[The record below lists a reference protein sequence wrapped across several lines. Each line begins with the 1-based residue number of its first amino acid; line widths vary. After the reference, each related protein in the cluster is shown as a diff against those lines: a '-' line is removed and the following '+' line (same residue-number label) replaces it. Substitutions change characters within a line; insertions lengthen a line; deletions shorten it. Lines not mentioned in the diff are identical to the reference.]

1 MPDANLRDVMAKV
14 LSMPASEESGGRVKW
29 LGVDYG
35 SPIGAMGV
43 KVGEPEEVAKMKD
56 YTMPGGR
63 NETVKVAP
71 GERESTGEISLIT
84 AELGEMDGKKVL
96 SLITAFPG
104 GVDVDGK
111 EMPMDRNDFAKEGFY
126 FVLPDASPL
135 LKESKQDHIK
145 GIEAKLE
152 RLSDAIDE
160 ATRGME
166 NMERG
171 VGYSATPDEDM
182 MDIRSTNQYFA
193 KQVEVMNLEDKID
206 LLKKQLE
213 QLKQDVPGQLE
224 KPS

>member
-1 MPDANLRDVMAKV
+1 VAGLVTAASDQKTIHARRNLEM
-14 LSMPASEESGGRVKW
+14 
-29 LGVDYG
+29 
-35 SPIGAMGV
+35 
-43 KVGEPEEVAKMKD
+43 KMLMENWN
-56 YTMPGGR
+56 T
-63 NETVKVAP
+63 
-71 GERESTGEISLIT
+71 
-84 AELGEMDGKKVL
+84 
-96 SLITAFPG
+96 
-104 GVDVDGK
+104 
-111 EMPMDRNDFAKEGFY
+111 
-126 FVLPDASPL
+126 FVS
-135 LKESKQDHIK
+135 ESKEDHIK

-152 RLSDAIDE
+152 RLSDAIDD

-171 VGYSATPDEDM
+171 VGYSSTPDEDM